1 MLFEDKPLTSAL
13 PHDLQLEELEEQI
26 LECLYRDIDKINTRI
41 TLPRQTTTQEEVKEG
56 TGHSVLLSPLH
67 PESIFKYAYVD
78 RGLIEYLKEL
88 LGMFTLE
95 DNAELAMRNKEFL
108 VARIQGKLKDHGVD
122 IADKGFITLVV
133 DLLRIV
139 HEIVGEENA
148 ESKDERDKDLFLY
161 VIASTFLKVGI
172 EPYTMEEN
180 SISGF
185 AAKELN
191 VGEDKRSVSELI
203 G

>member
-1 MLFEDKPLTSAL
+1 M
-13 PHDLQLEELEEQI
+13 PHDLKLEELEEQI

-41 TLPRQTTTQEEVKEG
+41 TLPRAKPALVEEAKEPS
-56 TGHSVLLSPLH
+56 HSVLLSPLN
-67 PESIFKYAYVD
+67 PEQAFKYAYVD
-78 RGLIEYLKEL
+78 RGLIDYLKEL

-95 DNAELAMRNKEFL
+95 DNAELAIRNKEFL
-108 VARIQGKLKDHGVD
+108 VARIQGKLKDHGVAIED
-122 IADKGFITLVV
+122 RGFITLVV

-185 AAKELN
+185 AAKELS
-191 VGEDKRSVSELI
+191 EDKRAVRRAKVMKI
-203 G
+203 GS